1 MHYDVDFL
9 GVERE
14 IAEGQF
20 HASVIYRFAISNG
33 LSNTH
38 ADVLMTDGA
47 VDVIERKGK
56 DPGAAAR
63 IALER
68 LLRNGRDPFQRVILL
83 KIPFGHAAHF
93 ATYGNYETLPILTG

>member
-9 GVERE
+9 RVERE
-14 IAEGQF
+14 ITEGQYK
-20 HASVIYRFAISNG
+20 ASVIFRFAISNG
-33 LSNTH
+33 LSNTYG
-38 ADVLMTDGA
+38 DVLMTDGG
-47 VDVIERKGK
+47 VDIIEQRGK

-68 LLRNGRDPFQRVILL
+68 LLRNGRDPFQSVILL

-93 ATYGNYETLPILTG
+93 AKYGNYETLPILTD